1 MNEPDDRLDAA
12 LRRAFTPP
20 PARAFAELASRTT
33 RAAPSPRPW
42 RAWRWLL
49 AAAAALVVAA
59 LWLQAPSDRQD
70 GAALGRLWLTA
81 YENAQ
86 SQGFTR
92 NCCEPVFDL
101 ATTCRDRFAA
111 TLGLAADAQVE
122 LIGCFCS
129 VPAGEG
135 MVLLARQAGEAC
147 CVYVLRKEHDPGVT
161 LPASTQLRLARREL
175 GELVLYGLG
184 AEATD
189 ATLAQF
195 VLPAN

>member
-1 MNEPDDRLDAA
+1 MNEPDDRLDAE
-12 LRRAFTPP
+12 LRRAFAPP
-20 PARAFAELASRTT
+20 PARAFAELASHTT

-49 AAAAALVVAA
+49 ATAAALLVAA
-59 LWLQAPSDRQD
+59 LWRHGPSDRQA

-129 VPAGEG
+129 VPAGDG
-135 MVLLARQAGEAC
+135 MVLLAKQAGETG

-161 LPASTQLRLARREL
+161 LPARTQLRLARREV

-184 AEATD
+184 TTASEAM
-189 ATLAQF
+189 LAQF
-195 VLPAN
+195 VIPAN